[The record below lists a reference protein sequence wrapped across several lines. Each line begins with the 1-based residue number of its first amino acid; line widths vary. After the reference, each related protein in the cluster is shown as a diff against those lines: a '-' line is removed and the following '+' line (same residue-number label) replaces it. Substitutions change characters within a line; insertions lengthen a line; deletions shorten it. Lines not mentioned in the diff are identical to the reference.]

1 VSFLAPAALGLL
13 ALLPVIVAMYL
24 LKLRR
29 PERQVSSVYLW
40 RRMVRDVEANAP
52 WQKLKAN
59 LLLILQLLFLLALIA
74 ALARP
79 FTWAEGAGGQATIL
93 ILDTSASMAA
103 ADVAPNRLEAA
114 KDQARRLVD
123 GLPQE
128 TRLTVIAAGREAQVM
143 AASSRD
149 RRQVHQAIE
158 RIQAENAGSDLSVA
172 LELASAMAA
181 RQPDTEIVV
190 LSDGRADLPQRLS
203 IKGHLRYLP
212 VGISGENQ
220 AISLLTLQP
229 SPGGNTLTAFAQVSN
244 YGETAAQRRISF
256 YGDGL
261 LLDVYDLDIQPG
273 GQQAVLAADLP
284 VGSGQIEAR
293 LDEESG
299 DILPTDDRAF
309 AVLGD
314 SQPAAVTLVSQGNLF
329 LETALSLMP
338 GIELTLADSP
348 DSALPQDAQ
357 LTIFDNTAPIS
368 ATLPAGN
375 LLFIAP
381 PRSTTYFTTTGTVE
395 APSMRPVATEDPL
408 LAHVSLAEASL
419 LDAVR
424 IPLPDWAQLVVVGDF
439 SAENT
444 QPSAA
449 SSTPLIFRGQVDG
462 RRVVVFAFDLRHS
475 DLPLTVAFPI
485 LWANTIQWL
494 APGSAGEVPLQITP
508 GETLTVSVPPDVEAV
523 QVTRPDGVTSRLAA
537 QGGRVTLAETDDLGL
552 YRVQWGEDQGFRL
565 AVNLFLPQES
575 DLKPADNL
583 PGLGQDEAQAGLAP
597 QQARREWWRW
607 LALAALVILTGE
619 WLVYQRSALVRLRD
633 RLMNTFSG
641 KKR

>member
-29 PERQVSSVYLW
+29 PEREIPSVYLW

-103 ADVAPNRLEAA
+103 TDVAPNRLQAA

-128 TRLTVIAAGREAQVM
+128 TRVTIVAAGREAQVL

-158 RIQAENAGSDLSVA
+158 RIQAEHAGSDLSVA

-190 LSDGRADLPQRLS
+190 LSDGRAELPQHLAL
-203 IKGHLRYLP
+203 KGHLRYLP
-212 VGISGENQ
+212 IGISGENQ

-229 SPGGNTLTAFAQVSN
+229 SPGGSTLTAFAQVSN
-244 YGETAAQRRISF
+244 YGETTAQRRISF
-256 YGDGL
+256 YGDGQ
-261 LLDVYDLDIQPG
+261 LLDVYDLEIQPS

-293 LDEESG
+293 LDEQAG
-299 DILPTDDRAF
+299 DILPVDDRAF

-314 SQPAAVTLVSQGNLF
+314 SQPAPITLVTEGNLF

-381 PRSTTYFTTTGTVE
+381 PRSTSYFTTTGTVE
-395 APSMRPVATEDPL
+395 APSMRAVATEDPL

-424 IPLPDWAQLVVVGDF
+424 IPLPDWAQLVVTGDL
-439 SAENT
+439 SAQDT
-444 QPSAA
+444 QPGAEG
-449 SSTPLIFRGQVDG
+449 STPLIFRGQVDG
-462 RRVVVFAFDLRHS
+462 RRLVVFAFDLRHS

-508 GETLTVSVPPDVEAV
+508 GESLTFNVPPEIEAV
-523 QVTRPDGVTSRLAA
+523 RVTRPDGATSRLAA
-537 QGGRVTLAETDDLGL
+537 QSGRVTLAQTDDLGL
-552 YRVQWGEDQGFRL
+552 YQVQWGDDQGFRL

-633 RLMNTFSG
+633 TLMNTVSG
-641 KKR
+641 DKR

>member
-29 PERQVSSVYLW
+29 PEREVSSVYLW

-93 ILDTSASMAA
+93 IVDTSASMAA
-103 ADVAPNRLEAA
+103 TDVAPNRLEAA

-128 TRLTVIAAGREAQVM
+128 TRVTIIAAGREAQVL

-158 RIQAENAGSDLSVA
+158 RIQAEHAGSDLSVA

-190 LSDGRADLPQRLS
+190 LSDGRAELPERLS
-203 IKGHLRYLP
+203 IKGTLRYLP
-212 VGISGENQ
+212 IGISGENQ

-229 SPGGNTLTAFAQVSN
+229 SPGGSTLTAFAQVSN
-244 YGETAAQRRISF
+244 YGESGARRRISF
-256 YGDGL
+256 YSDGQ
-261 LLDVYDLDIQPG
+261 LLDVYDLEIQPG
-273 GQQAVLAADLP
+273 GQQAVLATDLP

-293 LDEESG
+293 LDDQAG
-299 DILPTDDRAF
+299 DILPDDDRAF

-314 SQPAAVTLVSQGNLF
+314 SQPAPVTLVTEGNLF
-329 LETALSLMP
+329 LETALALMP
-338 GIELTLADSP
+338 GIELTQADTPEST
-348 DSALPQDAQ
+348 LPQDAQ
-357 LTIFDNTAPIS
+357 LTIFDNAVPIS

-395 APSMRPVATEDPL
+395 APTMRAVAVDDPL
-408 LAHVSLAEASL
+408 LAHVSLAESSL

-424 IPLPDWAQLVVVGDF
+424 IPLPDWAQLVVAGDIPT
-439 SAENT
+439 E
-444 QPSAA
+444 QGLPG
-449 SSTPLIFRGQVDG
+449 STPLIFRGQVDG

-494 APGSAGEVPLQITP
+494 APGSAGDVPLQITP
-508 GETLTVSVPPDVEAV
+508 GETLTFAVPPEEESVR
-523 QVTRPDGVTSRLAA
+523 VTRPDGATSRLAA
-537 QGGRVTLAETDDLGL
+537 QGGRVALAETGDLGI
-552 YRVQWGEDQGFRL
+552 YRVQWGQDQGFRL

-607 LALAALVILTGE
+607 LALGSLVILTGE

-633 RLMNTFSG
+633 TLMNSITG

>member
-1 VSFLAPAALGLL
+1 MSFLAPAALGLL

-29 PERQVSSVYLW
+29 PEREVSSVYLW

-93 ILDTSASMAA
+93 IVDTSASMAA
-103 ADVAPNRLEAA
+103 TDVAPNRLQAA

-123 GLPQE
+123 NLPQE
-128 TRLTVIAAGREAQVM
+128 TRLTVIAAGKEAQVM

-158 RIQAENAGSDLSVA
+158 RIQPDHAGSDLSVA

-190 LSDGRADLPQRLS
+190 LSDGRANLPERLA
-203 IKGHLRYLP
+203 IKGTLRYLP
-212 VGISGENQ
+212 IGISGENQ

-229 SPGGNTLTAFAQVSN
+229 SPGGSTLTAFAQVSN
-244 YGETAAQRRISF
+244 YGETTAQRRISF
-256 YGDGL
+256 YGDGQ
-261 LLDVYDLDIQPG
+261 LLDVYDLEIQPG
-273 GQQAVLAADLP
+273 GQQVVLAADLP
-284 VGSGQIEAR
+284 LGNGQIEAR
-293 LDEESG
+293 LDDQAG
-299 DILPTDDRAF
+299 DILPDDDRAF

-314 SQPAAVTLVSQGNLF
+314 SQPAPVTLVTEGNLF

-338 GIELTLADSP
+338 GIELTQADTSE
-348 DSALPQDAQ
+348 STLPQDAQ
-357 LTIFDNTAPIS
+357 LTIFDNTVPIT

-381 PRSTTYFTTTGTVE
+381 PSSTSYFTTTGTVD
-395 APSMRPVATEDPL
+395 APSMRAVATEDPL

-419 LDAVR
+419 LDAAR
-424 IPLPDWAQLVVVGDF
+424 IPLPDWAQLVVAGDIPT
-439 SAENT
+439 EEGL
-444 QPSAA
+444 PG
-449 SSTPLIFRGQVDG
+449 STPLIFRGQVDG

-494 APGSAGEVPLQITP
+494 APGSAGDVPLQITP
-508 GETLTVSVPPDVEAV
+508 GETLTFAVPPDVEAV
-523 QVTRPDGVTSRLAA
+523 QVTRPDGATSRLAA
-537 QGGRVTLAETDDLGL
+537 QGGRVTLAETSDLGL
-552 YRVQWGEDQGFRL
+552 YQVQWGEAQGFRL

-583 PGLGQDEAQAGLAP
+583 PGLGQNQAQAGLAP

-607 LALAALVILTGE
+607 LALAGLVILTGE

-633 RLMNTFSG
+633 TLMISFTGN
-641 KKR
+641 KR